1 MCIYTIHQSLLHGKC
16 KVIFHSF
23 DLVTRQTNVS
33 RNDNVHE
40 FSFSKCQP
48 PFIWSSVGSVCDT
61 QQSPT
66 RFFPSLLQI
75 IPQQLCFFLG
85 VRKRKKA
92 WERKTRL
99 SRHRNLFKTQVNDC
113 FSSFSQSSAPFK
125 SLQSHIYIECQI
137 NEQLISR
144 ALDIKVPEED
154 VGPKECDCLINN
166 IRSFL
171 I

>member
-1 MCIYTIHQSLLHGKC
+1 MNT
-16 KVIFHSF
+16 KVIYRRKLMNEH
-23 DLVTRQTNVS
+23 D
-33 RNDNVHE
+33 
-40 FSFSKCQP
+40 
-48 PFIWSSVGSVCDT
+48 DT
-61 QQSPT
+61 
-66 RFFPSLLQI
+66 
-75 IPQQLCFFLG
+75 CFFLG

-113 FSSFSQSSAPFK
+113 FSSFSQSSASLK

-144 ALDIKVPEED
+144 ALDIKVSEED

-166 IRSFL
+166 IRSVCICCL
-171 I
+171 LMSKLNKQTKQKLKCIYLLK